1 MVRPNKTSGKGTKVD
16 GVEDNLKGE
25 TETFRGYAEVESFI
39 GSTTKPTIVSLANRT
54 FYFYPP
60 DKREPMVLIISQSQ
74 ARDPEGEFQKTYRH
88 YEARNWTIN
97 EHKKEEVKDE
107 LPQIHPQTGKPIG

>member
-1 MVRPNKTSGKGTKVD
+1 MDSTSQ
-16 GVEDNLKGE
+16 E
-25 TETFRGYAEVESFI
+25 
-39 GSTTKPTIVSLANRT
+39 TKPTTYRI

-107 LPQIHPQTGKPIG
+107 LPQIHPQTGQPIGQDNIDSM